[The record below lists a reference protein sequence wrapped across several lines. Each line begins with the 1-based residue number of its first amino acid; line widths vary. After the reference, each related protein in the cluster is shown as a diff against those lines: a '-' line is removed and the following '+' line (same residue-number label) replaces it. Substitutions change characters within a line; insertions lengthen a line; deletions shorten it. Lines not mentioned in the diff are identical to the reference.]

1 MAALKERM
9 SKRKWAVA
17 SGGGLLILLVAALV
31 LALNKSGA
39 TDDAGQGDL
48 FAVQEGPLT
57 ISVAQSGTIRALE
70 QEILTSQV
78 EGSTT
83 LIYLIPEGTLV
94 EEGDLL
100 VELDASQLEDSLV
113 DGEIRVQNAEA
124 TYIQTREN
132 LAVVK
137 NQAEADVSLAQLNY
151 DFAVE
156 DLDQYENGT
165 LPKEINDAKGEI
177 ALAEA
182 NLEKANEELAWSER
196 LYEQKYIS
204 KSERDS
210 ARLTQQQREISFES
224 AKASLNLLLNFS
236 SKRQIAQY
244 KSDVEQTKMAL
255 ERATLKA
262 TADIIQAEAKL
273 KAAEAEYNQEKSKY
287 EKLQRQIVNTKI
299 YAPRAG
305 LVVYATSARASFRG
319 NQEPLDEGQTVRE
332 RQELIYLPTADAMVA
347 VVQVH
352 ESNLKKLRLGLPV
365 IVTVDAIPGKTF
377 MGKVSKIAPLPDAQ
391 SMFMNPDLKVY
402 ATDIEIEGLNPD
414 LRTGM
419 SCQAEIIVDQFDKA
433 TYVPIQSVI
442 RVGGQTVAYVKKGD
456 QFVMTPVE
464 IGLDNNRMIQ
474 VLSGLAK
481 GDVVTLAPPL
491 SEASAAQEA
500 GSGSDNGVNMDAVR
514 SSLEE
519 SKRLDAVRPQRPMN
533 GNNLPGMNPT
543 MIPGAGMP
551 EAGAGAVPGAEDM
564 RQRFENMPQEERDAM
579 RQRFENMSQEERDAM
594 RERMGGGRSGR
605 QPRGGAEGGPAGMGG
620 GMGMGGGTGMGG
632 GMGAPARGPAPAG
645 GAR

>member
-9 SKRKWAVA
+9 MKRKWAFL
-17 SGGGLLILLVAALV
+17 SGGGLLIVLVVGLLAAL
-31 LALNKSGA
+31 NRTDA
-39 TDDAGQGDL
+39 TGGVGEADL
-48 FAVQEGPLT
+48 FEVQEGPLT
-57 ISVAQSGTIRALE
+57 ISVSQSGTIRALE
-70 QEILTSQV
+70 QEILTSDV

-83 LIYLIPEGTLV
+83 IIYLIPEGTLV

-100 VELDASQLEDSLV
+100 VELDASQLEDNLV

-124 TYIQTREN
+124 AFVQAREN
-132 LAVVK
+132 LEVVK
-137 NQAEADVSLAQLNY
+137 NQSEADISLAQLNY

-165 LPKEINDAKGEI
+165 LPKEINDAKAEI

-182 NLEKANEELAWSER
+182 NLEKANEELTWAER

-204 KSERDS
+204 KTERDS

-224 AKASLNLLLNFS
+224 SKASLNLLQNFS
-236 SKRQIAQY
+236 SKRQMAQL
-244 KSDVEQTKMAL
+244 KSDIDQTRMTL
-255 ERATLKA
+255 ERTKLRAS
-262 TADIIQAEAKL
+262 ADIIQAEAKL
-273 KAAEAEYNQEKSKY
+273 KAAEAEFKQEQSKY
-287 EKLQRQIVNTKI
+287 EKLQRQIENTKI
-299 YAPRAG
+299 YAPRSG
-305 LVVYATSARASFRG
+305 LVVYATSARASWRG

-332 RQELIYLPTADAMVA
+332 RQELIYLPTADTMVA

-365 IVTVDAIPGKTF
+365 IVTVDALQGKSF
-377 MGKVSKIAPLPDAQ
+377 MGKVMKIAPLPDAQ

-402 ATDIEIEGLNPD
+402 PTEILIDGSNPD

-419 SCQAEIIVDQFDKA
+419 SCQAEIIVDQFDMA
-433 TYVPIQSVI
+433 TYVPVQSVI
-442 RVGGQTVAYVKKGD
+442 RVGGETVAYVKKGSD
-456 QFVMTPVE
+456 LVPTPVE

-474 VLSGLAK
+474 IKSGLEK
-481 GDVVTLAPPL
+481 GQVVSLAPPL

-500 GSGSDNGVNMDAVR
+500 GHSENSGVNMDEVR

-519 SKRLDAVRPQRPMN
+519 SKRLDAVRPQRPT
-533 GNNLPGMNPT
+533 GMNNGMGPD
-543 MIPGAGMP
+543 GAAGMP
-551 EAGAGAVPGAEDM
+551 AGGMEDM
-564 RQRFENMPQEERDAM
+564 RQRFQNMSQEERDAM

-594 RERMGGGRSGR
+594 RQRMGGGAGGAGGAGR
-605 QPRGGAEGGPAGMGG
+605 TGRGPRGGGAGADGAGGGGGG
-620 GMGMGGGTGMGG
+620 GMAPGGGGSPRGG
-632 GMGAPARGPAPAG
+632 SPMG